1 VPLRLGEGGV
11 PALDPARA
19 ASFRAG
25 GYWRGQTLDD
35 VFRAAV
41 SARAPGDVAVVQ
53 AEHRITWGELDRQVS
68 AVAAGLAGLG
78 VGTGDVVSVQLPNW
92 PEFVVL
98 NFAVARVGAVLNSL
112 PATFRRR
119 ELEYIL
125 SRARPKVYVIPRQ
138 VGDRDFLPMAEALR
152 ESIPELEHIVVVRGD
167 PGRAIAF
174 DRLVQTP
181 PADLARLAPAGDD
194 LGFLVFTSGT
204 EAMPKGVLYTH
215 DILEFSVRSVVDA
228 LGVGTGD
235 VIFMPSPLASTTGVL
250 NGMDMLAMLQTK
262 LVLLERWDPEAA
274 ADLIERERCAFT
286 FIAATFLHD
295 LTYLD
300 GIAERDLSSFRLF
313 ACGGSP
319 IPVKLARDAEKVLG
333 CRVLRAYGASE
344 QTFVVINRPADRSER
359 AYLTDGLALPG
370 REIRILDSSGQPVP
384 AGETGEITCRGPN
397 VAVGY
402 FDAPDLNARSFDH
415 EGFYHSSDLGVLDA
429 DGYLTVVGRK
439 KELIIRGGM
448 NISPMEIETQLAEHP
463 GVSEVAVVGYPDS
476 RLGERACAFVV
487 PSPGSTP
494 ALPDL
499 AEFLLAGGMAKYK
512 LPERLE
518 IVPALPRTPVGKVHK
533 ASLAA
538 LLGPGREDVTTSAD
552 APDRNR
558 PSNHPSDEE
567 RPPA

>member
-1 VPLRLGEGGV
+1 MPLRLGEGGV

-19 ASFRAG
+19 ARFRAEG
-25 GYWRGQTLDD
+25 HWRGQTLDD

-41 SARAPGDVAVVQ
+41 SARAADDVAVVQ
-53 AEHRITWGELDRQVS
+53 AEHRLTWGELDQQVS
-68 AVAAGLAGLG
+68 AVASGLADLG

-112 PATFRRR
+112 PAMFRHR

-125 SRARPKVYVIPRQ
+125 SRACPKVYVIPRQ
-138 VGDRDFLPMAEALR
+138 VGDVDFLARAEALR
-152 ESIPELEHIVVVRGD
+152 ESIPELQHIVVVRGD

-174 DRLVQTP
+174 DRLLQTRP
-181 PADLARLAPAGDD
+181 EDLTQLAPASDD

-215 DILEFSVRSVVDA
+215 EILEFSVRSVVEA
-228 LGVGTGD
+228 LGVGSGD

-250 NGMDMLAMLQTK
+250 NGMDMLAFLHTK
-262 LVLLERWDPEAA
+262 LVLLERWNPRTA

-300 GIAERDLSSFRLF
+300 GIATRDLSSFRLF

-319 IPVKLARDAEKVLG
+319 IPVKLTRDAEEVLG
-333 CRVLRAYGASE
+333 CRVLRAYGSSE
-344 QTFVVINRPADRSER
+344 QTFVVLNRPTDRSER
-359 AYLTDGLALPG
+359 AYTTDGLALPG
-370 REIRILDSSGQPVP
+370 REVRILDSAGRPVP
-384 AGETGEITCRGPN
+384 AGEPGEIVCRGPN

-402 FDAPDLNARSFDH
+402 FGAPELNARSFDRD
-415 EGFYHSSDLGVLDA
+415 GFYHSSDLGVLDK

-448 NISPMEIETQLAEHP
+448 NISPMEIETRLAEHP
-463 GVSEVAVVGYPDS
+463 DVSEVAVVGYPDD

-487 PSPGSTP
+487 PPAGSTP
-494 ALPDL
+494 VLADL
-499 AEFLLAGGMAKYK
+499 TEFLLAGGMAKYK
-512 LPERLE
+512 LPERLK
-518 IVPALPRTPVGKVHK
+518 IVDVLPRTPVGKVHK
-533 ASLAA
+533 ASLSTLLRQEPAA
-538 LLGPGREDVTTSAD
+538 TATGRH
-552 APDRNR
+552 RI
-558 PSNHPSDEE
+558 DEE
-567 RPPA
+567 RSQA

>member
-1 VPLRLGEGGV
+1 M

-19 ASFRAG
+19 ARFRAE

-41 SARAPGDVAVVQ
+41 SARAASDVAVVQ
-53 AEHRITWGELDRQVS
+53 AGHRLTWGELDQQVS

-92 PEFVVL
+92 TEFVVL
-98 NFAVARVGAVLNSL
+98 NFAVARIGAVLNSL
-112 PATFRRR
+112 PATFRHR
-119 ELEYIL
+119 ELDYIL

-138 VGDRDFLPMAEALR
+138 IGSLDFLPMAEALR
-152 ESIPELEHIVVVRGD
+152 ASIPELEHIVVVRGD

-174 DRLVQTP
+174 DRLVQTT
-181 PADLARLAPAGDD
+181 PADLTQLAPTGDD

-228 LGVGTGD
+228 LGVGTDD

-262 LVLLERWDPEAA
+262 LVLLERWNPEAA
-274 ADLIERERCAFT
+274 ANLIEQERCAFT

-300 GIAERDLSSFRLF
+300 GIAGRDMSSFRLF

-319 IPVKLARDAEKVLG
+319 IPVKLARDAEKILG

-359 AYLTDGLALPG
+359 AYNTDGLALPG
-370 REIRILDSSGQPVP
+370 REIRILDSAGQPVP
-384 AGETGEITCRGPN
+384 PGQTGEIACRGPN

-402 FDAPDLNARSFDH
+402 FGAPELNARAFDPD
-415 EGFYHSSDLGVLDA
+415 GFYHSSDLGVLDE

-463 GVSEVAVVGYPDS
+463 DVAEVAVVGYPDG
-476 RLGERACAFVV
+476 RLGERACAFIV

-494 ALPDL
+494 VLAEL

-518 IVPALPRTPVGKVHK
+518 IVASLPRTPVGKVHK

-538 LLGPGREDVTTSAD
+538 LLGSDNRSA
-552 APDRNR
+552 
-558 PSNHPSDEE
+558 EE
-567 RPPA
+567 GPPV